1 MLLVFNTV
9 LSMYEINDIYIMN
22 YKNCRTCNYVVHVH
36 GRVVRGGGGAVISST
51 GWRECSGI
59 IEGGGVSS
67 ENILRRE
74 FDVLEG
80 DYK

>member
-1 MLLVFNTV
+1 
-9 LSMYEINDIYIMN
+9 MN
-22 YKNCRTCNYVVHVH
+22 YKNRRTCNYVVHVH
-36 GRVVRGGGGAVISST
+36 GRMVRGEGAVISLK
-51 GWRECSGI
+51 GWR
-59 IEGGGVSS
+59 GVVVSLRGRGASS

>member
-1 MLLVFNTV
+1 MV
-9 LSMYEINDIYIMN
+9 Y
-22 YKNCRTCNYVVHVH
+22 VH
-36 GRVVRGGGGAVISST
+36 GKSGEAPGVAVTPLKGWGAVSLK

-59 IEGGGVSS
+59 IEGGGASS

>member
-1 MLLVFNTV
+1 ML
-9 LSMYEINDIYIMN
+9 MRKE
-22 YKNCRTCNYVVHVH
+22 YK
-36 GRVVRGGGGAVISST
+36 GGGGA
-51 GWRECSGI
+51 
-59 IEGGGVSS
+59 SS

>member
-1 MLLVFNTV
+1 
-9 LSMYEINDIYIMN
+9 MN
-22 YKNCRTCNYVVHVH
+22 YKNRRTCNYVVHVH
-36 GRVVRGGGGAVISST
+36 GRVVRGGGG
-51 GWRECSGI
+51 CSDI
-59 IEGGGVSS
+59 IEGVEGVGASS